1 MVRTLKQLK
10 GVLHLGE
17 KNLLADFSD
26 IRQYREAVEM
36 AKQDNARLFI
46 ATPRIQKPSEMGIFK
61 SLAKCDP
68 AGVLVRNFS
77 GLGYF
82 RDNGIPVA
90 ADFSFNAT
98 NPLTVDFFEKQGV
111 ERIAVSYDCNREQ
124 LVHLTSAVAGNL
136 LEVVIHQHMPMFH
149 MEHCVFCSVL
159 SPGTDK
165 TNCGRPCDDHVVQLR
180 DRIAVDHLL
189 TADVGCRNTLFN
201 AVPQS
206 GAEVVRQL
214 INGGVKH
221 FRIEMLNQSEEEMTD
236 ILETYRKLLSGRING
251 REVWAKLKAANRI
264 GVTRGTLEERR
275 NPLAIL

>member
-1 MVRTLKQLK
+1 
-10 GVLHLGE
+10 
-17 KNLLADFSD
+17 
-26 IRQYREAVEM
+26 
-36 AKQDNARLFI
+36 
-46 ATPRIQKPSEMGIFK
+46 
-61 SLAKCDP
+61 
-68 AGVLVRNFS
+68 
-77 GLGYF
+77 
-82 RDNGIPVA
+82 
-90 ADFSFNAT
+90 
-98 NPLTVDFFEKQGV
+98 
-111 ERIAVSYDCNREQ
+111 
-124 LVHLTSAVAGNL
+124 
-136 LEVVIHQHMPMFH
+136 MPMFH

-180 DRIAVDHLL
+180 DRISVDHLL

-214 INGGVKH
+214 IDGGVKH
-221 FRIEMLNQSEEEMTD
+221 FRIEMLNQSEEEMIN
-236 ILETYRKLLSGRING
+236 ILETYGKLLSDEITG